1 MRHWKLTDEDWR
13 NRNKLE
19 QYDDAIEQMFQRTNH
34 ELAPWH
40 LVSGEQKKWGRVAVL
55 ETLVER
61 IEEGIAR
68 FEHPDWGDG
77 FA

>member
-1 MRHWKLTDEDWR
+1 
-13 NRNKLE
+13 
-19 QYDDAIEQMFQRTNH
+19 MFERTNH

-40 LVSGEQKKWGRVAVL
+40 LVSGEQKKWARVAVL
-55 ETLVER
+55 EMLVKR

-77 FA
+77 FT